1 LVIEFQACLQLACL
15 PEGLFQDTS
24 LDLVQFLRSNE
35 IVSGTPVLLLEMLV
49 PQAQKLNEV
58 ETLETRSQVI
68 RASCKTHPAGLIF
81 SRLEAK
87 AEDAG
92 GHFWHDMVIE
102 TNIITPAK

>member
-1 LVIEFQACLQLACL
+1 MVRSPLARK
-15 PEGLFQDTS
+15 T
-24 LDLVQFLRSNE
+24 FLN
-35 IVSGTPVLLLEMLV
+35 G
-49 PQAQKLNEV
+49 
-58 ETLETRSQVI
+58 
-68 RASCKTHPAGLIF
+68 ASCKTHPAGLIF

>member
-1 LVIEFQACLQLACL
+1 MGEGTRGGKVARLSHGKLPGARQRIVHKSTESLPHEPLA
-15 PEGLFQDTS
+15 
-24 LDLVQFLRSNE
+24 
-35 IVSGTPVLLLEMLV
+35 
-49 PQAQKLNEV
+49 KL
-58 ETLETRSQVI
+58 
-68 RASCKTHPAGLIF
+68 HPAGLIF